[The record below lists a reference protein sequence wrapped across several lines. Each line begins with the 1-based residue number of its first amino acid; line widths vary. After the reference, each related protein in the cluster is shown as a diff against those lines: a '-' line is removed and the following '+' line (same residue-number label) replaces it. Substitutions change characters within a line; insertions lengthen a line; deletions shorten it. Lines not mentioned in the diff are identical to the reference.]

1 MGSVAMGF
9 NDEKTVLITGCSSG
23 IGRCLTHGLR
33 ARGWRVF
40 ASARK
45 PADVKILADEGFE
58 SLLLDVTNSDSIAAA
73 VDDVLCRTGGRL
85 DALIN
90 NAGFGLPGAV
100 EDLPR
105 ESLRMQFETNVFGG
119 QELIRHLMPVFRA
132 QSKGRIVQMSSM
144 LGYVALAYR
153 GAYCASKYA
162 IEGLTDALR
171 LELRGTNIHVTII
184 EPGPIKAKFRD
195 NAYAA
200 FKTYIDKGHSS
211 HREQYEA
218 MIGRLKGQ
226 RGPLPF
232 TLPPEAVLKH
242 VVHALE
248 SKRPHRRY
256 QVTVPAYLTAWLRRL
271 LPTSL
276 LDWLLYRIGGEGKR

>member
-1 MGSVAMGF
+1 MGF
-9 NDEKTVLITGCSSG
+9 NNEKTVLITGCSSG
-23 IGRCLTHGLR
+23 IGRCLAQGLR

-58 SLLLDVTNSDSIAAA
+58 SLRLDVDDSDSIAAA
-73 VDDVLCRTGGRL
+73 VDDVLRRTGGRL
-85 DALIN
+85 YALIN

-100 EDLPR
+100 EDLSR
-105 ESLRMQFETNVFGG
+105 AALRAQFETNVLGG

-132 QSKGRIVQMSSM
+132 QGAGRIVQMSSM
-144 LGYVALAYR
+144 LGYIALAYR

-171 LELRGTNIHVTII
+171 LELRGTNIHVAII
-184 EPGPIKAKFRD
+184 EPGPIKARFRD

-200 FKTYIDKGHSS
+200 FKTYIDKDRSA

-218 MIGRLKGQ
+218 MIGRLEGK
-226 RGPLPF
+226 RGSLPF
-232 TLPPEAVLKH
+232 TLPPEAVLKR

-256 QVTVPAYLTAWLRRL
+256 QVTVPAHLTAWLQRL
-271 LPTSL
+271 LPTPL
-276 LDWLLYRIGGEGKR
+276 LDWLLYRSGGEGRR